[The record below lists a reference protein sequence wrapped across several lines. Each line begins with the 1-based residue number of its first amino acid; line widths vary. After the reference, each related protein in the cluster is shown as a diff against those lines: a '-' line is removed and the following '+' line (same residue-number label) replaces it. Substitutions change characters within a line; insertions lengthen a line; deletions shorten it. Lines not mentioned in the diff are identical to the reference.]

1 MIPNTPL
8 SSLIIN
14 LVAKGY
20 NVQFSPDY
28 NEDGDHSCRVTLRR
42 FSYFQTCLIHQDRL
56 RDEVTMASV
65 LNGLKKDLDKD
76 IKARRASIRE

>member
-8 SSLIIN
+8 SSLIVDLI
-14 LVAKGY
+14 AKGY

-28 NEDGDHSCRVTLRR
+28 NEDGGRSCRVTLRR
-42 FSYFQTCLIHQDRL
+42 FSYFQTCLIRQDRL
-56 RDEVTMASV
+56 HDEVIMASV

-76 IKARRASIRE
+76 IKARRTSIRE